1 MNKVLGRSKHTKAII
16 IFLLASTFYL
26 YEYVLQVSPSVMAT
40 EIMTTFKVEAAG
52 LGMIS
57 ACYFYSYAFMQLPA
71 GLLFD
76 CYGPRRLITLA
87 ILFCAMG
94 AIFFS
99 LTSSITMA
107 CFGRFLIGI
116 GSAFSFI
123 GVLVLISRWFPAR
136 QFALLAGFSQAG
148 SSLGAIFGEYPL
160 AKLSSLIGWRASMWF
175 LAFLGGVLALLVW
188 LIVRDAPY
196 MGDRNQRT
204 VSVLKE
210 WRKLLIVMRKPQSW
224 WVGLYAGCSWTPIAI
239 FGVLWGI
246 PYLSQLRGLSV
257 SSAAAYCSIIWVAI
271 GVFSP
276 LIGWFSDKI
285 NNRRYPLMLAT
296 FVGLVGSLFL
306 LFADSLPWIMML
318 LGLTALGFAAGGQTL
333 SFALVKD
340 NNLPEY
346 IGSAS
351 GFNNMSVLV
360 GATIFQPFFGIILK
374 AIGDFHYEGLAPV
387 YSVSSYKYSFL
398 MIPLIYIVG
407 LFTVTFLI
415 KEPKNNLKLN
425 G

>member
-1 MNKVLGRSKHTKAII
+1 MAPRLANTQRSKAIL
-16 IFLLASTFYL
+16 IFLLASAFYL
-26 YEYVLQVSPSVMAT
+26 YEYVLQVSPSVMAS

-87 ILFCAMG
+87 ILLCAAG
-94 AIFFS
+94 AVFFS
-99 LTSSITMA
+99 LTNSITMA
-107 CFGRFLIGI
+107 CLGRFLIGF

-123 GVLVLISRWFPAR
+123 GVLVLISRWFEAR
-136 QFALLAGFSQAG
+136 HFALLAGFAQAG
-148 SSLGAIFGEYPL
+148 SSIGAIFGEYPL
-160 AKLSSLIGWRASMWF
+160 AKLSMIIGWRSAMWF
-175 LAFLGGVLALLVW
+175 LAALGVVLSLLVW

-196 MGDRNQRT
+196 MGDRNQRS
-204 VSVLKE
+204 VSALKE

-246 PYLSQLRGLSV
+246 PFLQELCGLSV
-257 SSAAAYCSIIWVAI
+257 STAAAFCSVIWVSI

-276 LIGWFSDKI
+276 LIGWFSDRI
-285 NNRRYPLMLAT
+285 NNRRLPLMLASSVGFLGSFLLLFSDVLPWF
-296 FVGLVGSLFL
+296 FVLIGLVS
-306 LFADSLPWIMML
+306 
-318 LGLTALGFAAGGQTL
+318 LGFAAGSQSL
-333 SFALVKD
+333 SFALVKE

-351 GFNNMSVLV
+351 GFNNMSILI
-360 GATIFQPFFGIILK
+360 GATIFQPVYGIILK
-374 AIGDFHYEGLAPV
+374 AIGDVRYEGLAPI
-387 YSVSSYKYSFL
+387 YSVSSHKISFM
-398 MIPLIYIVG
+398 MIPAIYAVG
-407 LFTVTFLI
+407 FLTVFFFI
-415 KEPKNNLKLN
+415 KETKKHKAK
-425 G
+425 